1 MRKELPTILII
12 VSILYLTSCTV
23 LIASSFNDDTITDG
37 NVAVI
42 PINGV
47 ISFSSSNPFVSGF
60 DYSYVK
66 SAIREAE
73 SNPKYKAIVL
83 SINSPGGT
91 PVASDDIG
99 LLIKNAKK
107 PTVAWIRE
115 VGASGAYWIASN
127 ADYIVAN
134 RMSMTGSIGVYASYL
149 EFSGL
154 MDDYN
159 VTYQSLNGGQ
169 YKDLGSPYKKLSAD
183 EEVLLQNKIDLIHE
197 FFIEEVK
204 TNRKLIDVKRIES
217 GEFFLGVEAKE
228 LGLVDEL
235 GGEEEVIAYLK
246 SQGIEA
252 EFAVFDRKP
261 SFSEIFSSVMQKDF
275 INLNPGINLR

>member
-12 VSILYLTSCTV
+12 ISILYLTSCTV
-23 LIASSFNDDTITDG
+23 LIASSFSDDSITDG

-73 SNPKYKAIVL
+73 SNPKYEAIVL

-91 PVASDDIG
+91 PVASDEIG

-115 VGASGAYWIASN
+115 LGASGAYWIASN

-159 VTYQSLNGGQ
+159 VT
-169 YKDLGSPYKKLSAD
+169 
-183 EEVLLQNKIDLIHE
+183 
-197 FFIEEVK
+197 
-204 TNRKLIDVKRIES
+204 
-217 GEFFLGVEAKE
+217 
-228 LGLVDEL
+228 
-235 GGEEEVIAYLK
+235 
-246 SQGIEA
+246 
-252 EFAVFDRKP
+252 
-261 SFSEIFSSVMQKDF
+261 
-275 INLNPGINLR
+275 